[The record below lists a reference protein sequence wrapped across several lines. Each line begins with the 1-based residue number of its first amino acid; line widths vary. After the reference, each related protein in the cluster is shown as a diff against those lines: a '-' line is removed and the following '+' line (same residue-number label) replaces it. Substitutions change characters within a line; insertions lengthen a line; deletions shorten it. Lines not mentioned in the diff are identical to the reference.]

1 MTNEEFIKLIDKE
14 IEDCEETWDIYY
26 ELNDRERCKK
36 ITRVKLRFELFK
48 RKVEGLMKK
57 EVV

>member
-1 MTNEEFIKLIDKE
+1 MTNEEFIKLIDEE
-14 IEDCEETWDIYY
+14 IADCNETWDIYY

-36 ITRVKLRFELFK
+36 ITAVKLHFELFK
-48 RKVEGLMKK
+48 RKVEELMKK